1 MLPDILGFCLPVI
14 HHRHKVALELTPT
27 SSIAQSQVQPQ
38 RLRPRCEDVEETAQ
52 SFALLPDQYGS
63 FLKHERRGEIMLAD
77 ALYALCEL
85 FIFAA
90 CAENQFLNMIQTQIN
105 EAIKC
110 PDGEEM
116 LASENLKYIKNI
128 LDERIENTRSA
139 LGCLRVRG
147 DPTWPRAKDKA
158 LRQIIDDTI
167 SDLNLDY
174 EHLVQQTEIL
184 STRSLENMGHLRDRV
199 QLKESQTALRK
210 ADGLHRLSLLAF
222 FFLPLSMTTSLF
234 GMNFKE
240 FGTGNLSIWV
250 CFIVLA
256 PVLGISAIMCFWES
270 IPPWRH
276 QEE

>member
-1 MLPDILGFCLPVI
+1 
-14 HHRHKVALELTPT
+14 
-27 SSIAQSQVQPQ
+27 
-38 RLRPRCEDVEETAQ
+38 
-52 SFALLPDQYGS
+52 
-63 FLKHERRGEIMLAD
+63 MLAD